1 MIRIMVDSACDL
13 LPDQAQER
21 GIEVLP
27 LVANVGGREYRDGI
41 DLGRD
46 EFYELLERTGEFPH
60 TSQVSPH
67 TFAEAFKAARAAGDE
82 VVAITLA
89 SELSGTHQSALLG
102 RAMAGNDG
110 IFVIDSCTATY
121 LIAILA
127 EYACALRDAGL
138 GGADIA
144 RAVEELKPRVK
155 LAAALD
161 TLEYLQRGGRLP
173 KAAAK
178 VGEAAKLKPIITVS
192 DEGSVK
198 LLGAAL
204 GRKKALDGVAR
215 QLAKEDI
222 DPAFP
227 VFSLYSYGTKN
238 VEKLE
243 ARLGADGVECVDRRQ
258 IGFVIGAHIGPG
270 ACGVAYVKQ

>member
-1 MIRIMVDSACDL
+1 MVDSACDL
-13 LPDQAQER
+13 LPEQAKER

-27 LVANVGGREYRDGI
+27 LVANVAGQEYRDGI

-67 TFAEAFKAARAAGDE
+67 DFAEAFKAARAAGDE

-110 IFVIDSCTATY
+110 IFVIDSCTATFP
-121 LIAILA
+121 IAILA
-127 EYACALRDAGL
+127 EYACALREEGL
-138 GGADIA
+138 CGADIA

-178 VGEAAKLKPIITVS
+178 VGEAAKLKPIITVG

-215 QLAKEDI
+215 QVAKDRI

-227 VFSLYSYGTKN
+227 VFSVYSYGTKN

-243 ARLGADGVECVDRRQ
+243 ARLAVDGVECVDRRQ
-258 IGFVIGAHIGPG
+258 IGFVIGAHVGPG
-270 ACGVAYVKQ
+270 GCGVVYVRK